1 MAVPG
6 RRLTRWGIG
15 EALWAYYEI
24 RLHEVPFPSIAD
36 AAYLVFP
43 VGACVALLL
52 FPVGHTTQSRWR
64 LFLDGMIVAG
74 SLFLV
79 SWVTI
84 LAPLYHSDQSDRLAF
99 IVSLAYPISD
109 LVIFTVAGVVLVRVS
124 GPPYRLSLTLLT
136 LGLACFFALSDSAFF
151 VYLAAKGEY
160 ASGNV
165 IDIGW
170 AAGLFLL
177 IAVAAAAGRQVRT
190 STAVRWPCPGGHRC
204 GCRSLR

>member
-1 MAVPG
+1 MPRTSYVAVGAAAVFAAFLVLILGDWSFGPHLSLIDDLVFVAMSVPPVAFSLLTARAVEG
-6 RRLTRWGIG
+6 RTRLAWLSLAVGLLGWGGIG

-109 LVIFTVAGVVLVRVS
+109 LVIFTVAGG
-124 GPPYRLSLTLLT
+124 GP
-136 LGLACFFALSDSAFF
+136 GA
-151 VYLAAKGEY
+151 GE
-160 ASGNV
+160 
-165 IDIGW
+165 
-170 AAGLFLL
+170 
-177 IAVAAAAGRQVRT
+177 
-190 STAVRWPCPGGHRC
+190 WPPT
-204 GCRSLR
+204 GCR